1 MQYTEITEQDN
12 EEEKASE
19 PIDSV
24 PRSADSP
31 ITTKPNIKNHPWWRP
46 AIETALAVLLLIGGL
61 ETFFNVAGIGQQE
74 FLEPDPVLGSRHIA
88 SKQVT
93 WRLEGLSRDT
103 FNSFGMRDY
112 PRTVAKPNTT
122 LRIAVLG
129 DSAVEGL
136 QVPLEETFPATMER
150 MLTKEFASTKGKYD
164 KAEVLNF
171 GCAGYSTVQEF
182 LQYKTVVSKFSP
194 DIVVLFYNHRD
205 AQESVVLDV
214 LKSIAEVKPYAYLN
228 NEGQI
233 NIDNSVLEAHSDELK
248 PNLVLDWLRKN
259 SRIYGVINQTTF
271 ALSLNDKRFVKM
283 KHWFARTQKNLAPKT
298 RRIETLNYPIQ
309 DADLV
314 CGRLLEQLN
323 VTLKAHGGRLVLVMS
338 PNLVPYKEL
347 KIQEEKFRNIAQRE
361 GFEHLDLTTTFKKY
375 ARPQDLIIQYHFS
388 KKGHQLIADSIIP
401 LVR

>member
-1 MQYTEITEQDN
+1 
-12 EEEKASE
+12 
-19 PIDSV
+19 
-24 PRSADSP
+24 
-31 ITTKPNIKNHPWWRP
+31 
-46 AIETALAVLLLIGGL
+46 
-61 ETFFNVAGIGQQE
+61 
-74 FLEPDPVLGSRHIA
+74 
-88 SKQVT
+88 
-93 WRLEGLSRDT
+93 
-103 FNSFGMRDY
+103 
-112 PRTVAKPNTT
+112 
-122 LRIAVLG
+122 
-129 DSAVEGL
+129 
-136 QVPLEETFPATMER
+136 
-150 MLTKEFASTKGKYD
+150 
-164 KAEVLNF
+164 
-171 GCAGYSTVQEF
+171 
-182 LQYKTVVSKFSP
+182 
-194 DIVVLFYNHRD
+194 
-205 AQESVVLDV
+205 
-214 LKSIAEVKPYAYLN
+214 
-228 NEGQI
+228 
-233 NIDNSVLEAHSDELK
+233 
-248 PNLVLDWLRKN
+248 LDWLRKN